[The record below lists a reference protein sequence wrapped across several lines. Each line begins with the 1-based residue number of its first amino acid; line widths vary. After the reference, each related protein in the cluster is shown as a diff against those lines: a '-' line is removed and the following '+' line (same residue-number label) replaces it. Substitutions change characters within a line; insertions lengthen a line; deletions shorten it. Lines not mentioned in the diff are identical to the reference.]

1 MKLSREEIELL
12 APVGSYESLQAA
24 IQGHADA
31 VYLGVGRLNMR
42 ALSST
47 NFSEANL
54 MKISEICHKHGTKC
68 YITLNSVM
76 YDEDLEQVEML
87 LSSCKHADVDAIIA
101 SDMAVIQKAKDFG
114 LNIHLST
121 QVNISNTEALKFFS
135 QYADAVVLARELN
148 LEQVKHIYQNIIQ
161 QKITGPQG
169 KLLRLEMFVH
179 GALCMAISGKCY
191 LSLHHYNHSA
201 NRGECF
207 QVCRRSYIVTDKET
221 QAQLEIDNEYIMS
234 PKDLCTIEFLDQILD
249 AGARML
255 KIEGRARGP
264 EYVKTVTLAYHKAIE
279 AILSGKFNDSLKKEL
294 LNELSKVYNRGFW
307 DGYYLGRKL
316 GEWTNSYGSH
326 ATKKKIY
333 IGKVLNYFN
342 NAKVVEIE
350 IETGSIEKGDT
361 LLIIGPTTGVEE
373 ITVTELRIDDHIYA
387 KALKGQ
393 HCTIRVDTQ
402 LRRSDKVYKW
412 ADAFN

>member
-1 MKLSREEIELL
+1 MNLTREEIELL

-47 NFSEANL
+47 NFSESDL
-54 MKISEICHKHGTKC
+54 IKITETCHKQRIKC
-68 YITLNSVM
+68 YVTLNSVM
-76 YDEDLEQVEML
+76 YDGDMEQAEML
-87 LSSCKHADVDAIIA
+87 LLACKQAGVDAIIA
-101 SDMAVIQKAKDFG
+101 SDMAIIQKAKVFG

-121 QVNISNTEALKFFS
+121 QVNISNTGALKFYS

-148 LEQVKHIYQNIIQ
+148 LTQVKLIYENINKQ
-161 QKITGPQG
+161 QIRGPQG
-169 KLLRLEMFVH
+169 KPVRLEMFVH

-191 LSLHHYNHSA
+191 LSLHQYNHSA

-249 AGARML
+249 AGARIL

-264 EYVKTVTLAYHKAIE
+264 EYVKTVTLSYHKAIE

-294 LNELSKVYNRGFW
+294 LTELSKVYNRGFW

-316 GEWTNSYGSH
+316 GEWTNSYGSQ
-326 ATKKKIY
+326 ATKKKVY
-333 IGKVLNYFN
+333 VGKILNYFN
-342 NAKVVEIE
+342 KAKVAEIE

-373 ITVTELRIDDHIYA
+373 ITVTELRINDQSHPIA
-387 KALKGQ
+387 HKGQ
-393 HCTIRVDTQ
+393 QCTIPINIQ

-412 ADAFN
+412 TDAN